1 MKIGDIVVRKSYDK
15 DIIFRIID
23 IKEVRGKVYCILKG
37 LSIRII
43 ADSPKDDLE
52 VVDYVYVEEKEKILN
67 NRVNEA
73 MKKAKGIQRKIGM
86 REQINCR
93 SNKNEF
99 LSHAAIPVFRRST
112 MKVPTFSILPMHFR
126 LLKYLKRLDFTGKF
140 NVLTGHF
147 FIENFFGMLYNSST
161 T

>member
-73 MKKAKGIQRKIGM
+73 MKKAKRNWYERTDK
-86 REQINCR
+86 
-93 SNKNEF
+93 
-99 LSHAAIPVFRRST
+99 LS
-112 MKVPTFSILPMHFR
+112 
-126 LLKYLKRLDFTGKF
+126 Y
-140 NVLTGHF
+140 
-147 FIENFFGMLYNSST
+147 
-161 T
+161 

>member
-73 MKKAKGIQRKIGM
+73 MKKAKEVIKEVSEEFAEWTGRKYEFFEKYKLDDEILNES
-86 REQINCR
+86 RKRYLYYHRQLFEKKKEQI
-93 SNKNEF
+93 K
-99 LSHAAIPVFRRST
+99 
-112 MKVPTFSILPMHFR
+112 
-126 LLKYLKRLDFTGKF
+126 
-140 NVLTGHF
+140 
-147 FIENFFGMLYNSST
+147 
-161 T
+161 

>member
-52 VVDYVYVEEKEKILN
+52 VVDYVYVEENEKILN
-67 NRVNEA
+67 IYFRHSFNVCILIFLS
-73 MKKAKGIQRKIGM
+73 KKYNIGKGI
-86 REQINCR
+86 IN
-93 SNKNEF
+93 
-99 LSHAAIPVFRRST
+99 
-112 MKVPTFSILPMHFR
+112 
-126 LLKYLKRLDFTGKF
+126 
-140 NVLTGHF
+140 
-147 FIENFFGMLYNSST
+147 
-161 T
+161 

>member
-1 MKIGDIVVRKSYDK
+1 MKYGDAYENRQILLWESHMNK

-73 MKKAKGIQRKIGM
+73 MKKSKSMQKRNWYERTDK
-86 REQINCR
+86 
-93 SNKNEF
+93 
-99 LSHAAIPVFRRST
+99 LS
-112 MKVPTFSILPMHFR
+112 
-126 LLKYLKRLDFTGKF
+126 Y
-140 NVLTGHF
+140 
-147 FIENFFGMLYNSST
+147 
-161 T
+161 

>member
-67 NRVNEA
+67 IFITNNTILIINNILIKTA
-73 MKKAKGIQRKIGM
+73 LKANIFIKHLVHL
-86 REQINCR
+86 
-93 SNKNEF
+93 KNT
-99 LSHAAIPVFRRST
+99 L
-112 MKVPTFSILPMHFR
+112 
-126 LLKYLKRLDFTGKF
+126 YLCA
-140 NVLTGHF
+140 H
-147 FIENFFGMLYNSST
+147 
-161 T
+161 